1 MAMALGTPGLSP
13 ALWGQGLV
21 SLGHPSPL
29 CFAQKQVVGI
39 VVDSSALRKEPPP
52 DVNQGQG
59 EERGEERRGQ
69 ERREKEKDGTR
80 WMVCSRWPIHLELV
94 KKVGWPDDST

>member
-1 MAMALGTPGLSP
+1 MAMELGTPGLSP

-39 VVDSSALRKEPPP
+39 IVESAALRDGPPL

-59 EERGEERRGQ
+59 EERRGEERRKE
-69 ERREKEKDGTR
+69 ERKGDRKGRNKMDGVQPMASPSIR
-80 WMVCSRWPIHLELV
+80 
-94 KKVGWPDDST
+94 STAEGCLT

>member
-1 MAMALGTPGLSP
+1 MAIELGTPGLSP

-39 VVDSSALRKEPPP
+39 IVESAALRDGPPL

-59 EERGEERRGQ
+59 EERRREERKGRQ
-69 ERREKEKDGTR
+69 KRENKVDGVQL
-80 WMVCSRWPIHLELV
+80 MSSPS
-94 KKVGWPDDST
+94 VGSTE

>member
-1 MAMALGTPGLSP
+1 MAIELGTPGLSP

-39 VVDSSALRKEPPP
+39 VVDSSALREGPPR

-59 EERGEERRGQ
+59 EERGEERRREQ
-69 ERREKEKDGTR
+69 RKRR
-80 WMVCSRWPIHLELV
+80 
-94 KKVGWPDDST
+94 

>member
-1 MAMALGTPGLSP
+1 MAIELGTPGLSP
-13 ALWGQGLV
+13 ALWGRGLV

-39 VVDSSALRKEPPP
+39 IVDSSALREGPPL

-59 EERGEERRGQ
+59 EERRGEGKG
-69 ERREKEKDGTR
+69 EKGDRKGGNQVDGVQP
-80 WMVCSRWPIHLELV
+80 MASPS
-94 KKVGWPDDST
+94 VGSTEEGCLT

>member
-1 MAMALGTPGLSP
+1 MATELGTPGLSP

-39 VVDSSALRKEPPP
+39 VVDSSALREGPPL

-59 EERGEERRGQ
+59 EERGEERTRK
-69 ERREKEKDGTR
+69 ERKRKGWNKMDGVQP
-80 WMVCSRWPIHLELV
+80 MASPS
-94 KKVGWPDDST
+94 VGSTEAGWLAG